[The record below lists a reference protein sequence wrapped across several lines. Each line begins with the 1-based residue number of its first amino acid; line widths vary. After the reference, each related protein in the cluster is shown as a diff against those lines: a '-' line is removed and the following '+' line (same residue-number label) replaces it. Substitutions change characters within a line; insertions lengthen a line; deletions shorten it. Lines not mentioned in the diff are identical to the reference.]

1 MAMKFA
7 LRMVKSFPCRGMR
20 TAAPRGVRRCGLQ
33 PVVNKIGFN
42 QVDTPFVQYGTAC
55 RGLFSVYR
63 VGGKYA
69 FDRRQAAGV
78 EQDRAA
84 AEIASDPV
92 AGKNGVHA
100 GNAAGIE
107 PYGIFG
113 AARIVQAVV
122 CYVDIDQG
130 NAAGGGVD
138 HGGTGGERPFGIA
151 IVEAAADEVAVKFF
165 DESPVIKDALS
176 ESRAGGVVD
185 EVGVNFVDRSVVDQG
200 NAGLSSLLCRRPLK
214 TAASSFRLPSFS
226 LRERLKMLSAGR
238 RVQS

>member
-1 MAMKFA
+1 M
-7 LRMVKSFPCRGMR
+7 
-20 TAAPRGVRRCGLQ
+20 Q

-200 NAGLSSLLCRRPLK
+200 NARFVVVIVPQAVEDGGKL
-214 TAASSFRLPSFS
+214 F
-226 LRERLKMLSAGR
+226 
-238 RVQS
+238 